1 MFQVVLPP
9 PGEIR
14 HAPAPG
20 EGSGALEEAAEKSR
34 DAPVADRSKALGFA
48 LAYLWAFSGKDRT
61 PFTWFWQSLASGND
75 IGRSQNVRASLNA
88 IYRAVGLP
96 LMLRRD

>member
-1 MFQVVLPP
+1 MGFGTDQLR
-9 PGEIR
+9 EK
-14 HAPAPG
+14 ALA
-20 EGSGALEEAAEKSR
+20 ALEEAAEQSR
-34 DAPVADRSKALGFA
+34 AGPISERSKALGFA

-61 PFTWFWQSLASGND
+61 PFIWFWRSLASDND

-96 LMLRRD
+96 PP